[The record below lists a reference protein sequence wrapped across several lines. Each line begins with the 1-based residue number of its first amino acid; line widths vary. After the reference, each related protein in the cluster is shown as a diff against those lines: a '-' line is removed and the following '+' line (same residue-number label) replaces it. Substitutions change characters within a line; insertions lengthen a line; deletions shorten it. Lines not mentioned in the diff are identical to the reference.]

1 MYLTEAIGEWPM
13 VGFLPGRCFDA
24 GKLTRFG
31 YVTLSAQRENLL
43 CGTGEEIRGHEFHR
57 WDCTCPGGDLT
68 ARKPTGRSW
77 TCGVATE
84 RLYAGFPH
92 FHFHANLSF
101 ARRFYEICLKEKRSH
116 D

>member
-31 YVTLSAQRENLL
+31 YVTLSSQRENLL
-43 CGTGEEIRGHEFHR
+43 CGAGEEIRGHEFHR

-68 ARKPTGRSW
+68 ARKPTGPQLGLRSGDGAAV
-77 TCGVATE
+77 CGVSP
-84 RLYAGFPH
+84 FP
-92 FHFHANLSF
+92 FPCQPVFCPAVL
-101 ARRFYEICLKEKRSH
+101 
-116 D
+116 